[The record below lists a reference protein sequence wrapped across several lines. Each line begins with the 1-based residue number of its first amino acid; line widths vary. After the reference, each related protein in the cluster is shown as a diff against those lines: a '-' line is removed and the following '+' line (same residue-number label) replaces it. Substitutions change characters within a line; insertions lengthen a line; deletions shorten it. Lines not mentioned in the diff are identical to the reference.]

1 MSLSGGAFPPSIVP
15 AQQRMTLP
23 SNYLSFDSA
32 TGGGTFAQ
40 RKQNHWW
47 FLKNGWR

>member
-32 TGGGTFAQ
+32 TGGGT
-40 RKQNHWW
+40 
-47 FLKNGWR
+47 